1 MDCGPN
7 EAGRRLIWLFK
18 PDWGAGYL
26 RIWIAEKEPC
36 LHQWRFLA
44 IAFAPQFVAARD
56 LRRFSQILCGVAD
69 LVL

>member
-7 EAGRRLIWLFK
+7 EAGRRLILLFT

-44 IAFAPQFVAARD
+44 IAFARPSLSPRGISAAAPRFFVVW
-56 LRRFSQILCGVAD
+56 QT
-69 LVL
+69 